1 MDRQQLDAFWGDS
14 DPSESECGFLTVLAY
29 PTAYLGNEPTDALS
43 VSASLAVPWRTLTAA
58 AQTVR
63 GEITAFAGYH
73 DPGVWEVFKGQPDTP
88 RAEWTEQGTVTARGL
103 PALRERVKAQ
113 FFQDS
118 DLQTVLNWIGSQVSQ
133 PLKLTVQ
140 GEVRRH
146 YAVSEG
152 SAWSAIKAALLSW
165 RRLEYV
171 SLELDDYSLY
181 IGPEEQ
187 SPFASA
193 PIQATLEHLKNIYSL
208 KASANGA
215 SVVVPAYPWL
225 RLGHRVTLKHPVVNG
240 TARITEVVTTID
252 KRDTITILT
261 AVMI

>member
-1 MDRQQLDAFWGDS
+1 M
-14 DPSESECGFLTVLAY
+14 TILAY
-29 PTAYLGNEPTDALS
+29 PTAYLGNEPTDALT
-43 VSASLAVPWRTLTAA
+43 VSASLAVPWRTLEAA
-58 AQTVR
+58 SVAVK
-63 GEITAFAGYH
+63 GEVLAYAGYH
-73 DPGVWEVFKGQPDTP
+73 DPGVWEVFKGKPDTP

-103 PALRERVKAQ
+103 PALRKPVKPQ
-113 FFQDS
+113 FFQDAT
-118 DLQTVLNWIGSQVSQ
+118 LETVLKWIGAQVSQ

-140 GEVRRH
+140 GETRRH

-171 SLELDDYSLY
+171 SVELDDYSLY

-187 SPFASA
+187 SPFATA
-193 PIQATLEHLKNIYSL
+193 PIQATLEHLQNIYSL
-208 KASANGA
+208 KASAKGA

-225 RLGHRVTLKHPVVNG
+225 RAGHRVRLKHPAVSG

-252 KRDTITILT
+252 KRDTIS
-261 AVMI
+261 AVEVMLL